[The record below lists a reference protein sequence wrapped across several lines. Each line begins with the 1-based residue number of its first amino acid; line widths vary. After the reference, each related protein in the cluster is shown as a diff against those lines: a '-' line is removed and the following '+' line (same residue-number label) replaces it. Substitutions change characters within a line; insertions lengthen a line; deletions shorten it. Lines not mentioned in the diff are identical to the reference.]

1 MEAAAIG
8 VVFTW
13 RTTFACQ
20 LRLRLLT
27 DRGVIQAS
35 TFPMPGSPWTSIVGL
50 VFLALVIVG
59 LGISGRQSALYFW
72 HKTAFL
78 VVVLGIPVITLML
91 WVGWLIVRPRVVAHT
106 GDRMKS
112 VWTEQGP
119 RYGGRPRRPRGSNR
133 SGRATGDHGRIGQ
146 CDDQHRQDPAADAE
160 HR

>member
-13 RTTFACQ
+13 GTTFACQ

-59 LGISGRQSALYFW
+59 LGLSGRQSALYFW

-91 WVGWLIVRPRVVAHT
+91 WVGLADRAAKSGGAHRRPDEVGMDRAGTAVWRTPAPAPGIQSVRPSH
-106 GDRMKS
+106 
-112 VWTEQGP
+112 
-119 RYGGRPRRPRGSNR
+119 RRPRSHWSVRRSAPPGS
-133 SGRATGDHGRIGQ
+133 GGG
-146 CDDQHRQDPAADAE
+146 C
-160 HR
+160 